1 MITDASSLR
10 MKANGHQYP
19 FCVAHQTFPF
29 LFVLL
34 FLGYGFTASS
44 APVEEIRN
52 AQQLM
57 EKGSPQEALD
67 ALKELQVDHP
77 ESPEVR
83 FGIGCAWFML
93 AETAAAAGNMEEAK
107 KDYQEARTAFD
118 ALLHDENVT
127 IAREAMYNRA
137 NCTLREAATIDATQ
151 QYADAVAAL
160 RRAVEAYEAGVK
172 QYPDHEGMRTNL
184 AHARFQLKQLL
195 QNPPPEQEQ
204 QDKQPPEEQPPIPD
218 STFIDNPTTDISGA
232 HVKPDG
238 NTAILVLPDKTGG
251 QP

>member
-1 MITDASSLR
+1 MHKQNNLISNATSCH
-10 MKANGHQYP
+10 MKSNRQRSP
-19 FCVAHQTFPF
+19 FYVAYQTFSF
-29 LFVLL
+29 LFMLL

-107 KDYQEARTAFD
+107 KDYQEARNAFD
-118 ALLHDENVT
+118 ALLHDENVS
-127 IAREAMYNRA
+127 IAREATYNRA
-137 NCTLREAATIDATQ
+137 NCTLREAATVDTAQ

-184 AHARFQLKQLL
+184 AHARFQLNQLL
-195 QNPPPEQEQ
+195 QNPPP
-204 QDKQPPEEQPPIPD
+204 
-218 STFIDNPTTDISGA
+218 
-232 HVKPDG
+232 
-238 NTAILVLPDKTGG
+238 
-251 QP
+251 